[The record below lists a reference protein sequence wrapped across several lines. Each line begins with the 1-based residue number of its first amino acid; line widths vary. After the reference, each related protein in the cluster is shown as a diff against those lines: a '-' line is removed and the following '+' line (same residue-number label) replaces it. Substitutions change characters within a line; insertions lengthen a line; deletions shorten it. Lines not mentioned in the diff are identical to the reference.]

1 MRNLQN
7 NPRYRL
13 TSDIFYLMFSFSS
26 IIVFSE
32 ILILVLNLNSFTYKF
47 SISYTLVY
55 YIT

>member
-13 TSDIFYLMFSFSS
+13 TSDIFYLMFSFPS

-32 ILILVLNLNSFTYKF
+32 ILILVLNSFTYKF

-55 YIT
+55 YVT